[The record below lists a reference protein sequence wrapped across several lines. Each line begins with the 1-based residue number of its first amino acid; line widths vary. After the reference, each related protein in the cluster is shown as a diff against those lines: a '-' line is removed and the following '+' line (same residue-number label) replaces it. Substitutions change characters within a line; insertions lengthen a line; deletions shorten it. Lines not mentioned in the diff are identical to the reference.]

1 MKARIRAEDRSSQ
14 WASSTMNSSGPGSDA
29 TANKTRKVGP
39 RLERAHGTFW
49 HLLCRWPHLL
59 G

>member
-14 WASSTMNSSGPGSDA
+14 GASSTMNSSGPGSDA
-29 TANKTRKVGP
+29 TANKTRRVGL

-49 HLLCRWPHLL
+49 HFLCRWPHLL